1 MAVNRNQELKCV
13 GGIVSDLQIQPALG
27 HRSVD
32 ALGNTGHIEMEV
44 NSVGVLFCDSQR
56 GMQKQPVQK
65 AVHLAQPAPRQKL
78 EPSIGQNIPIFIGRF
93 PICAPYSVPKGK
105 CFAGG
110 DDKFIKHLRRQFA
123 VVSLILLIGQL
134 VARFIVSVC

>member
-1 MAVNRNQELKCV
+1 M

-65 AVHLAQPAPRQKL
+65 AAAHKL
-78 EPSIGQNIPIFIGRF
+78 HSGR
-93 PICAPYSVPKGK
+93 GK
-105 CFAGG
+105 KQRV
-110 DDKFIKHLRRQFA
+110 D
-123 VVSLILLIGQL
+123 
-134 VARFIVSVC
+134 

>member
-1 MAVNRNQELKCV
+1 M

-27 HRSVD
+27 HRSVN

-65 AVHLAQPAPRQKL
+65 AAHLAQPAPPAKAGAVHRT
-78 EPSIGQNIPIFIGRF
+78 EHIHFYRPF
-93 PICAPYSVPKGK
+93 PDLRPVQRSKRKMFRRGAMISLSST
-105 CFAGG
+105 FA
-110 DDKFIKHLRRQFA
+110 A
-123 VVSLILLIGQL
+123 SLQL
-134 VARFIVSVC
+134 

>member
-1 MAVNRNQELKCV
+1 M

-56 GMQKQPVQK
+56 GMQEQPVQK
-65 AVHLAQPAPRQKL
+65 TAHLAQPAPPAEAGAARQTEHTHFYRL
-78 EPSIGQNIPIFIGRF
+78 F
-93 PICAPYSVPKGK
+93 P
-105 CFAGG
+105 
-110 DDKFIKHLRRQFA
+110 DLRPAQRSRRKTSRREQ
-123 VVSLILLIGQL
+123 
-134 VARFIVSVC
+134 